1 MLNILSLAIGVIALF
16 PVLLA
21 LLPLL
26 GWANWFI
33 LPLPVVGLALGALSR
48 RHAGRTL
55 NLVVLCVAVLR
66 LVIGHGIF

>member
-1 MLNILSLAIGVIALF
+1 MLNLLSLAIGVVAFF

-33 LPLPVVGLALGALSR
+33 LPLPVIGLVLGSLSSR
-48 RHAGRTL
+48 TSGRTL
-55 NLVVLCVAVLR
+55 NLLLLIVAVGR
-66 LVIGHGIF
+66 LLIGHGLF